1 MDIFSTT
8 GVNTQKPE
16 PIINDILLQVHS
28 IFETIQGEGPYAG
41 YPSTFIRL
49 AGCNLQCV
57 WCDTSYTGYTKMS
70 VEEVLSKV
78 KGHKLVVITGGEPLR
93 QKIALLIEA
102 LHTKGHLVQ
111 IETNGTIYDE
121 DVAFS
126 GATIV
131 VSPKTKNVDKRYLMC
146 DNKHSS
152 NIKFK
157 MLVGPAFPSQ
167 PDNKGG
173 NPWDNIKIKYDYVM
187 PLDTGN
193 PRSNAVINHDAVE
206 YCLKH
211 GTKLT
216 IQQHKYL
223 NIE

>member
-1 MDIFSTT
+1 MI
-8 GVNTQKPE
+8 NTQKPE
-16 PIINDILLQVHS
+16 GQIDSPLLEVNH

-41 YPSTFIRL
+41 WPSTFIRL
-49 AGCNLQCV
+49 AGCNLQCH
-57 WCDTSYTGYTKMS
+57 WCDTEYTGRMIMS
-70 VEEVLSKV
+70 IDDILSHV

-111 IETNGTIYDE
+111 IETNGTIYDK
-121 DVAFS
+121 DVTYS
-126 GATIV
+126 GATII
-131 VSPKTKNVDKRYLMC
+131 VSPKTKNVDKRYFLC
-146 DNKHSS
+146 DNTHKS

-157 MLVGPAFPSQ
+157 MLFGPAFPSQ

-173 NPWDNIKIKYDYVM
+173 NPWDNIKINYDYVM

-206 YCLKH
+206 YCLKT